1 MSNRIQ
7 SLGQFRRPGDLGALV
22 IGNVRHVTTLLDLV
36 ALLQQLP
43 QLPDPLLK
51 QWLRIEPETNFP
63 GAPMCEGGV
72 WIILYPGTQFKKRF
86 S

>member
-1 MSNRIQ
+1 MRNRIQ
-7 SLGQFRRPGDLGALV
+7 SLWQFRRLSGLGALV

-43 QLPDPLLK
+43 QLPDPLLE

-63 GAPMCEGGV
+63 GAAMCEGGV
-72 WIILYPGTQFKKRF
+72 WVFLYPGAQFKKRF